1 MNQGQKTET
10 EKSRNLFRKKKREG
24 RRSTRY
30 KMSDISFYFS
40 FTSLEGSGLIVSR
53 LNYFQ

>member
-30 KMSDISFYFS
+30 KMSDISLYFS